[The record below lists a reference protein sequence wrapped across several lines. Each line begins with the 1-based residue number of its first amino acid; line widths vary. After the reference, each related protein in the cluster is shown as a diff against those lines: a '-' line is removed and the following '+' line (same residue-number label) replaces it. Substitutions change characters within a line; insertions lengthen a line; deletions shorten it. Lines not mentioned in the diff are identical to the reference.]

1 VYCPSCGSKN
11 QAEVKYCTRCG
22 TNLGVV
28 SDALTGKLVGKTDA
42 DDRIA
47 KLSRDYYHG
56 RRDTITGA
64 VLIPAGILIMAIMIA
79 AGMTPIGAFFI
90 ICWMFFWGA
99 AALAGGLG
107 KWIASKDQLKS
118 LGYGSQ
124 SQIQGASFQQ
134 VVAADREELQHSGYS
149 TGPVDAPGSVTE
161 HTTRQLD
168 ERGYAPLNERA
179 QERRD

>member
-1 VYCPSCGSKN
+1 MYCPSCGSNNLPDIKF
-11 QAEVKYCTRCG
+11 CTRCG

-28 SDALTGKLVGKTDA
+28 SDALAGKIAGKTGV
-42 DDRIA
+42 DDRVA
-47 KLSRDYYHG
+47 KLLKDYYRG

-64 VLIPAGILIMAIMIA
+64 VLVPTGLLLMAIMMA
-79 AGMTPIGAFFI
+79 AGLKPIGAFFI

-107 KWIASKDQLKS
+107 KWIASQNELKS

-124 SQIQGASFQQ
+124 SQFQGALPQQ
-134 VVAADREELQHSGYS
+134 GVPVPLRESLPSVYS
-149 TGPVDAPGSVTE
+149 TGPVDSPPSVTE

-168 ERGYAPLNERA
+168 ERTYAPPSEHGQDQSR
-179 QERRD
+179 

>member
-1 VYCPSCGSKN
+1 MYCPSCGSNNLPDIKF
-11 QAEVKYCTRCG
+11 CTRCG

-28 SDALTGKLVGKTDA
+28 SEALTGKVAGKTGV
-42 DDRIA
+42 DDRVA
-47 KLSRDYYHG
+47 KLMRDYYRG

-64 VLIPAGILIMAIMIA
+64 VIIPAGMLVMAIMMA
-79 AGMTPIGAFFI
+79 AGLKPIAAFFI

-107 KWIASKDQLKS
+107 KWIASKSELTS

-124 SQIQGASFQQ
+124 SQFQGALPQQ
-134 VVAADREELQHSGYS
+134 AMPVPLRESLPSGYS
-149 TGPVDAPGSVTE
+149 TGPVDSPASVTE

-168 ERGYAPLNERA
+168 ERAYAPPNDHGQDQSR
-179 QERRD
+179 